1 MLSVVL
7 DKMYVFCLYP
17 IPDSQQYVKRSS
29 CRRLILSRLPYLFFV
44 FCSISSFVFL
54 NILYSNCVVIICF
67 SNLII
72 VRVYLSYFI
81 VLCFNFI
88 TLSFGGLKADKRLLP
103 ARPTARPPL
112 PSWYRHDRPKLAPH
126 MVQPRLSS
134 PRHVPRNLA
143 HQGLIDADRYTRCLT
158 AATKV

>member
-1 MLSVVL
+1 MPNFVRATMFISIFV
-7 DKMYVFCLYP
+7 
-17 IPDSQQYVKRSS
+17 
-29 CRRLILSRLPYLFFV
+29 ILL
-44 FCSISSFVFL
+44 SFVFL

-81 VLCFNFI
+81 VLCFYFI

-103 ARPTARPPL
+103 VRPTTRPPL
-112 PSWYRHDRPKLAPH
+112 PSWCRHDRPKLAPRL
-126 MVQPRLSS
+126 VQSRLPS

-143 HQGLIDADRYTRCLT
+143 HQGPDEADW
-158 AATKV
+158 

>member
-1 MLSVVL
+1 M
-7 DKMYVFCLYP
+7 F
-17 IPDSQQYVKRSS
+17 IF
-29 CRRLILSRLPYLFFV
+29 IFV
-44 FCSISSFVFL
+44 QMSSFVFL
-54 NILYSNCVVIICF
+54 NILYWNCVVIICF

-81 VLCFNFI
+81 VLCFYFI

-103 ARPTARPPL
+103 ARPTTRSPL
-112 PSWYRHDRPKLAPH
+112 PSWCRHDRPKLAPR

-143 HQGLIDADRYTRCLT
+143 HQGPTDADWYTRFLT
-158 AATKV
+158 ATTKV